1 MADNLKYDKLIDIK
15 KDVCPYTFI
24 KAKLEIEEMKTGQV
38 LKVMVGNPL
47 SAEDVPRGM
56 ELEGHKI
63 LKIEKISETEWQIW
77 IQKQ

>member
-1 MADNLKYDKLIDIK
+1 MVEEIRFDRELDIK

-24 KAKLEIEEMKTGQV
+24 KSKLEIEEMKTGQV
-38 LKVMVGNPL
+38 LKVIVGNPL

-63 LKIEKISETEWQIW
+63 LKIEKINEAEWQIW
-77 IQKQ
+77 IQK